1 VQAKTERTSQE
12 QLAQERSRAAV
23 AAGIPPEVVADKVL
37 RAILEERFW
46 IITHSK
52 TKKDIEARMRSILED
67 RAPEFS
73 VPDGT

>member
-1 VQAKTERTSQE
+1 LAYERN
-12 QLAQERSRAAV
+12 RAAV

-37 RAILEERFW
+37 GAIVEERFW

-52 TKKDIEARMRSILED
+52 TKKDIEARMRGILED

-73 VPDGT
+73 VPGGK